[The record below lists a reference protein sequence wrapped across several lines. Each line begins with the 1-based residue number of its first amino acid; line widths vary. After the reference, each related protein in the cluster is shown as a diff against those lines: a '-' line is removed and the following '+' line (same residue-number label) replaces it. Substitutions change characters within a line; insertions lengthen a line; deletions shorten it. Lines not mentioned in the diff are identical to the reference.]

1 MDLYLRPHSTA
12 RSHDAE
18 RHNRDLEKPEK
29 LEPEALNWYS
39 ERCRPKGASLSLRNC
54 RLLRTDVRF
63 DVEVENGVIE
73 SVLPHDPSKLKDSDI
88 DLKGAY
94 LLPGFCDSH
103 VHLLP
108 GGERLRAL
116 ELEDVDSVKA
126 LADRVKSFAEEHPEN
141 EVLRVYDLKPK
152 VLETQEARHQ
162 LDKMVK
168 DRPLVILSPDLHT
181 LWVNTKALE
190 DSELFRC
197 LRPLP
202 EELSELKVE
211 DLIELDSEGFP
222 TGELREPQ
230 CYFLIDGAL
239 REKYPTSLE
248 ERVATLKAAVQH
260 LNSFG
265 ITTVHNMGLALPE
278 EDVELVYLAQELER
292 RGELS
297 LRIHSSYSIV
307 PDRYMLG
314 DIKQAASLRDNL
326 IAYGEGKMSWTELR
340 DELADT
346 LASFEDSPRYKKTDS
361 PPSNFYSRGNLS
373 HLTPYRDLDLPEA
386 PTDSTLAEKLTMNA
400 VKLFTDG
407 VIRQGTAYRSDA
419 DSDPVFAS
427 EELKRVVAL
436 ADSLSLQVR
445 AHAIGDKA
453 VGQMLDA
460 VAHARRK
467 NRGTDNERG
476 HTVRHRVEHIELCQT
491 DDIPR
496 FKQLN
501 VVPSMQ
507 PLHYN
512 PYPDEFYD
520 EVSQDMWDHAFPWQ
534 SLKQKG
540 ALPAFS
546 SDWPIASCH
555 TLEALRQAISRKPC
569 SPSYLDQSLSLEDAV
584 EAFTRKGAEAV
595 HAEHQVGRIEPGQLA
610 DLVVLTTDNLDK
622 AEVALTILAGK
633 VVFSRSSTAS
643 NVPKPTV
650 CS

>member
-1 MDLYLRPHSTA
+1 MDLHLRPHSTA
-12 RSHDAE
+12 RSHDVE
-18 RHNRDLEKPEK
+18 RHNRDLEEPEQ

-39 ERCRPKGASLSLRNC
+39 ERCRPRGASLSLRNC
-54 RLLRTDVRF
+54 RLLKKDGRL
-63 DVEVENGVIE
+63 DVEVESGVIQ
-73 SVLPHDPSKLKDSDI
+73 SVLPHDSSKLKNSDI

-94 LLPGFCDSH
+94 LFPGFCDSH

-126 LADRVKSFAEEHPEN
+126 LSDRVKNFSEEHPET
-141 EVLRVYDLKPK
+141 EVLRVYDLEPG
-152 VLETQEARHQ
+152 VLDSQKARHQ
-162 LDKMVK
+162 LDKMVE
-168 DRPLVILSPDLHT
+168 DRPLVVLSPDLHT
-181 LWVNTKALE
+181 LWVNTRALE

-197 LRPLP
+197 MRPLP
-202 EELSELKVE
+202 EELSDLKVE

-239 REKYPTSLE
+239 REKYPASLE
-248 ERVATLKAAVQH
+248 ERVATLKVAVQH

-265 ITTVHNMGLALPE
+265 ITSVHNMGLALPE
-278 EDVELVYLAQELER
+278 EDVELLYLAQELER

-307 PDRYMLG
+307 PDRFMLC
-314 DIKQAASLRDNL
+314 DVQKAAAVRNSLL
-326 IAYGEGKMSWTELR
+326 AYKDGKKSWYQLKS
-340 DELADT
+340 DLADT
-346 LASFEDSPRYKKTDS
+346 LVSFEDSQRYENADS
-361 PPSNFYSRGNLS
+361 PRSNFYTRGNKS
-373 HLTPYRDLDLPEA
+373 HLTPYRDLEEQEEPA
-386 PTDSTLAEKLTMNA
+386 NSTLAEKVTMNA

-419 DSDPVFAS
+419 DSDPVFAA

-460 VAHARRK
+460 VAHARRM
-467 NRGTDNERG
+467 NRETDNERG
-476 HTVRHRVEHIELCQT
+476 HTIRHRVEHIELCQT

-501 VVPSMQ
+501 VMPSMQ

-520 EVSQDMWDHAFPWQ
+520 VVSQDMWDHAFPWQ
-534 SLKQKG
+534 SLQNNG
-540 ALPAFS
+540 ALPALS

-555 TLEALRQAISRKPC
+555 TTEALRQAISRKPC
-569 SPSYLDQSLSLEDAV
+569 PPSYLDQSLSLEDAV
-584 EAFTRKGAEAV
+584 KAFTRKGAEAV
-595 HAEHQVGRIEPGQLA
+595 HAEHRVGSIEPGQLA
-610 DLVVLTTDNLDK
+610 DLVALTTDDLET
-622 AEVALTILAGK
+622 AEVALTILAGE
-633 VVFSRSSTAS
+633 VVYSRSRTVS
-643 NVPKPTV
+643 NVPKTTV